1 MKLVE
6 FYVWICRIC
15 FEHFRNTPYE
25 NEMMYLKIEKLLPII
40 LYAYHLT
47 PVFLFNEEFEYKP
60 MVKKNKRKVKVV
72 KKKVNSSSDDSSESS
87 QSEQDEE
94 ESSSEDDLGECV
106 VLEEGKF
113 KLSQGF
119 IQKMQR
125 ERKEK
130 AERREQREIDRAKK
144 AAEKEADE
152 KKNGKKRKIKF

>member
-15 FEHFRNTPYE
+15 FEHYRNTPYE

-40 LYAYHLT
+40 LDAYHLT

-60 MVKKNKRKVKVV
+60 MVKKNKRKVKVQ
-72 KKKVNSSSDDSSESS
+72 KKKNSSSDDSSDSS
-87 QSEQDEE
+87 QKSEEEEE

-119 IQKMQR
+119 I
-125 ERKEK
+125 
-130 AERREQREIDRAKK
+130 
-144 AAEKEADE
+144 
-152 KKNGKKRKIKF
+152 